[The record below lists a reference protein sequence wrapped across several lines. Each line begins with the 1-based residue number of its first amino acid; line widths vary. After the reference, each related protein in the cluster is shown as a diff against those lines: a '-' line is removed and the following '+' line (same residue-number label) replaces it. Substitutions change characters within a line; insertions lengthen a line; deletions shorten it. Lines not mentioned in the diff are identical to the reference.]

1 MSPLYLTNMPRANFE
16 DCAAGVILSSLD
28 DAIKSSGNASLFLS
42 GGSTPGPIYEKLS
55 ATMFAWDSVKVGLV
69 DERWVPETD
78 AGSNAA
84 LIKRT
89 LLQNEMKNTS
99 FTPMKNRSKS
109 AELGQ
114 AQAEENYKNLFNSPA
129 IAVLGMG
136 TDGHVCSW
144 FPNAKG
150 VEAAIDTHNLN
161 VVQAITATPSK
172 VTGAYLDRMTLTL
185 SALER
190 CQKILLLIS
199 GAEKKVVLDRAMNS
213 SDSSLPVS
221 HLLALAASKRDNPL
235 TILHSA

>member
-1 MSPLYLTNMPRANFE
+1 MSPRYIANMPRANFE

-28 DAIKSSGNASLFLS
+28 DAIQLDGQASLFLS
-42 GGSTPGPIYEKLS
+42 GGSTPEPIFKKLS
-55 ATMFAWDSVKVGLV
+55 ESEFRWNTVNIGLV

-84 LIKRT
+84 LIRRT
-89 LLQNEMKNTS
+89 LLKNDVKKANFS
-99 FTPMKNRSKS
+99 PLKNRSKS

-114 AQAEENYKNLFNSPA
+114 SQAEENYKALFSSPA
-129 IAVLGMG
+129 LAVLGMG

-144 FPNAKG
+144 FPKAKG
-150 VEAAIDTHNLN
+150 VEAAIDTQNLN
-161 VVQAITATPSK
+161 VVQAITARPSK

-185 SALER
+185 SALGR

-199 GAEKKVVLDRAMNS
+199 GTEKKAVLERAMNS
-213 SDSSLPVS
+213 GDRSLPVS
-221 HLLALAASKRDNPL
+221 HLLALTASKPDNPL